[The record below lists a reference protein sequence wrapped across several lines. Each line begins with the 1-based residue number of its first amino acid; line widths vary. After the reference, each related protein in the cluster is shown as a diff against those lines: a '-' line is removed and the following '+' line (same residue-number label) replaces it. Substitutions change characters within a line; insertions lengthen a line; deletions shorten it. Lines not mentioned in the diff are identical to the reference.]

1 MTSQDDT
8 NTETDDEARLRDG
21 KEADA
26 LAGLDA
32 QLAALAVQ
40 ESAGGQVDRQLAAIV
55 DALPESVR
63 VEVIQ
68 RFRDMQDEM
77 ADGRGVDQEELTP
90 EMQAQQQLLEEREKR
105 MMISQWLS
113 EQTLKKIRRAFML
126 NPALFQRMVNIGE
139 ELNKKG
145 VYFETRKT
153 QITNAELGGVSL
165 QAALANNKDI
175 EKDTGRGA

>member
-1 MTSQDDT
+1 M
-8 NTETDDEARLRDG
+8 ETDGDAHLRDS
-21 KEADA
+21 KEAIA

-32 QLAALAVQ
+32 QLANLAAQ
-40 ESAGGQVDRQLAAIV
+40 NAAGGQVDEQLAAIV

-77 ADGRGVDQEELTP
+77 ADGRGIDQEELTP
-90 EMQAQQQLLEEREKR
+90 EMQAQQQLLEEREQR

-126 NPALFQRMVNIGE
+126 NPALFHRLVSLGE

-145 VYFETRKT
+145 VYFESRKT

-165 QAALANNKDI
+165 QADLANSK
-175 EKDTGRGA
+175 EKDTGVSR